1 MHEQGK
7 QHQAGCGKHIEAMMR
22 TLYLSINQGVRDSL
36 YEPCD
41 PSDIQVLVQYPHF
54 MSICQVSNPHDKS
67 VLTNGLNNGGAVC

>member
-41 PSDIQVLVQYPHF
+41 PSDIQDFSAISSFYEY
-54 MSICQVSNPHDKS
+54 MSSVKNP
-67 VLTNGLNNGGAVC
+67 LTNLC